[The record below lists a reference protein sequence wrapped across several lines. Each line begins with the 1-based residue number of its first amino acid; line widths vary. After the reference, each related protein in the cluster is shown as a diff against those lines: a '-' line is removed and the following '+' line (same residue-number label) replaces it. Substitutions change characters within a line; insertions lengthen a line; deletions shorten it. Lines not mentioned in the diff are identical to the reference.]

1 MGSIDSLDLGTF
13 GVWTFDFEHQPAA
26 QMRESIQEL
35 EELGWRAFW
44 IPELLGREALTQAAY
59 LLSCTEQMHVING
72 IAQIWSREAR
82 STYGASLLLAD
93 AYPNRHVL
101 GLGFGGS
108 QRPGTTPI
116 AAMTTYLDEMD
127 ALETPNPEP
136 GAPIRRLLA
145 AYGPKMLELARDR
158 AAGAHTYHV
167 TVAHTAQAREILG
180 PDAFLGVE
188 HAVLFESD
196 PDKARA
202 IAREHLHVYLTTKY
216 NVAKFRRLGY
226 SEEEIADGGSDRLVD
241 DLVFW
246 GDLDTIA
253 EKLHSHVEA
262 GADHVGVQVIGI
274 EPGQSAMPY
283 WRMLGDALLPK
294 GVSAKSATSPPSPET
309 VRAS

>member
-1 MGSIDSLDLGTF
+1 MGSIDGMDLGRF
-13 GVWTFDFEHQPAA
+13 GIWTFDFERQPAA

-35 EELGWRAFW
+35 EEQGWRAFW
-44 IPELLGREALTQAAY
+44 IPELLGREALTHAGY
-59 LLSCTEQMHVING
+59 LLACTDRMHVING
-72 IAQIWSREAR
+72 IAQIWSHAAR

-101 GLGFGGS
+101 GLGFGGE

-116 AAMTTYLDEMD
+116 RAMTEYLDQLD
-127 ALETPNPEP
+127 TIETPNPRP
-136 GAPIRRLLA
+136 SAPVRRILA

-158 AAGAHTYHV
+158 SAGAHTYHV
-167 TVAHTAQAREILG
+167 NVAHTAQAREILG

-196 PDKARA
+196 PDKART
-202 IAREHLHVYLTTKY
+202 IARQHLDSYLNSTY

-226 SEEEIADGGSDRLVD
+226 SESDIADGGSDRLVD
-241 DLVFW
+241 DFVFW
-246 GDLDTIA
+246 GDLDSIV
-253 EKLHSHVEA
+253 EKLHAHVEA

-283 WRMLGDALLPK
+283 WRMLADALVPQ
-294 GVSAKSATSPPSPET
+294 SI
-309 VRAS
+309 RA